1 MSAPVLLRSAT
12 LAAAGAVFVMSGAAA
27 AGAGPRRGQAHQ
39 ASAHLERPPTGD
51 RLAQLEF
58 GVERPR
64 IFSIQPRPYR
74 LGHEFQLGI
83 GVMPL
88 DAFYVGM
95 VLGASYTYHFSDF
108 WAWEIASIHYSINAD
123 TNLES
128 ELDARF
134 GVVPVRGG
142 GERTQLFLTTSA
154 VAKPLFGKLVVMN
167 DTVVYSET
175 YFTAGLGPFQSVSG
189 TGESSWFDPA
199 VTVGLGLR
207 FWINQVLSVR
217 FEIRDYV
224 VFKDVFVPS
233 DDLTRP
239 ESGSVENTLL
249 FALSASLNFFN
260 EDEDETAEN
269 PEATSDGFR
278 PTGGAP

>member
-1 MSAPVLLRSAT
+1 MMRVTAPAIAWPIV
-12 LAAAGAVFVMSGAAA
+12 LAALLGPAMVQAGVSP
-27 AGAGPRRGQAHQ
+27 AGPRREVVRRSDAP
-39 ASAHLERPPTGD
+39 ALPTGD

-74 LGHEFQLGI
+74 LGHEFQLGV

-88 DAFYVGM
+88 DAFYVGV

-123 TNLES
+123 TTLEA
-128 ELDARF
+128 ELDERF

-142 GERTQLFLTTSA
+142 GERTQLFMTTSV
-154 VAKPLFGKLVVMN
+154 VAKPLFGKLVVLN
-167 DTVVYSET
+167 DTIVYSET

-199 VTVGLGLR
+199 LTVGLGLR
-207 FWINQVLSVR
+207 FWANEVLSVR

-224 VFKDVFVPS
+224 VFKDIFVPS

-249 FALSASLNFFN
+249 FALSASLNFFG
-260 EDEDETAEN
+260 EDDVEQEN

-278 PTGGAP
+278 PREDGR